1 MKTLSSHAGY
11 SVGAEFH
18 RRTAADKLTSS
29 GDTHSFDGGRYDGI
43 GAQDDSA
50 HFVQLPESTVTVGRD
65 RDLVIQCRVRG
76 HPRPKGK
83 IKFYLSNP
91 SSGQNVN
98 CKKHSSY
105 LSSYT

>member
-1 MKTLSSHAGY
+1 MKTIQSHGGY
-11 SVGAEFH
+11 SGGAEFH
-18 RRTAADKLTSS
+18 HRPGAEKPPSS
-29 GDTHSFDGGRYDGI
+29 VVDAHSFDGGRYDGI

-83 IKFYLSNP
+83 RKKFELFDFSR
-91 SSGQNVN
+91 
-98 CKKHSSY
+98 
-105 LSSYT
+105 LIRDI

>member
-1 MKTLSSHAGY
+1 MKTISHGGY
-11 SVGAEFH
+11 TGGAEFH
-18 RRTAADKLTSS
+18 RRPAADRPSSS
-29 GDTHSFDGGRYDGI
+29 GDTHILDGGRYDGI

-83 IKFYLSNP
+83 KIQLFDISRL
-91 SSGQNVN
+91 
-98 CKKHSSY
+98 
-105 LSSYT
+105 LIAT